1 MSSCKEKTAAKKPAV
16 KATKKE
22 PEYKIGTFHSIP
34 LSKIENTPNL
44 LRLGSFETRFLTAL
58 EKSMK
63 DQGYQPLDVYV
74 KEGRF
79 YVSDGFTRCD
89 AARLGKW
96 KNINV
101 IIIPKE
107 KAHSNALDK
116 AMMRNQLTALER
128 AVNFKRYMDDHGV
141 KATELAEKYQKSDTN
156 ISQTLSVLRLPEEMQ
171 KAIGGLPFTLRELLE
186 LVGLENNPEEQQARF
201 EEIFAKRTAKP
212 SESSEPSEDDSDED
226 DSDGRRSKEDNADS
240 GSTATTGES
249 VEEKEPK
256 RRDSFKTLVDRF
268 ADVNDRITNIFDLSK
283 GKDKKKPTEEQQSEL
298 LFEFVS
304 IGANLN
310 QHLELPVSEV
320 FTDFLV
326 ELENYF
332 KSIKKR
338 TNL

>member
-1 MSSCKEKTAAKKPAV
+1 M
-16 KATKKE
+16 
-22 PEYKIGTFHSIP
+22 
-34 LSKIENTPNL
+34 
-44 LRLGSFETRFLTAL
+44 
-58 EKSMK
+58 
-63 DQGYQPLDVYV
+63 
-74 KEGRF
+74 
-79 YVSDGFTRCD
+79 
-89 AARLGKW
+89 
-96 KNINV
+96 
-101 IIIPKE
+101 
-107 KAHSNALDK
+107 
-116 AMMRNQLTALER
+116 
-128 AVNFKRYMDDHGV
+128 
-141 KATELAEKYQKSDTN
+141 
-156 ISQTLSVLRLPEEMQ
+156 LRLPEEMQ